1 MCNPFIWLSD
11 KKKNDKL
18 ECKKELLDSK
28 TVLILIFFLW
38 IQVYNYFL
46 AYMSSKFVFSERIIY
61 IFVRFIV
68 IYVYPK
74 SLPQPPLF
82 YCYFFIFLKRF
93 TETRIYPF
101 ILMYMST
108 VFGQDVVWPFL
119 RHSYMM
125 KYQQLSFVWLF
136 IMNRYTGIYNF

>member
-1 MCNPFIWLSD
+1 M
-11 KKKNDKL
+11 
-18 ECKKELLDSK
+18 DSK

-46 AYMSSKFVFSERIIY
+46 AYMSSKFVFSERTMY

-82 YCYFFIFLKRF
+82 YYYFFIFLKRF
-93 TETRIYPF
+93 SETRIYPF
-101 ILMYMST
+101 ILTYMST
-108 VFGQDVVWPFL
+108 IELYLDKMCFGRFRDILTWW
-119 RHSYMM
+119 SINNC
-125 KYQQLSFVWLF
+125 SLF
-136 IMNRYTGIYNF
+136 DYLLWTDTPAFITFTSSKNNATEGLE